1 MRYGDS
7 VSLSRIRFPCPATV
21 GWVLASRL
29 EVELLHK
36 FAQKKLPFTVKTWLG
51 DFLSVGWPSLP
62 YEMATSRLYWTFSTD
77 IKKLFSIW
85 RPPPLK
91 LLRPPAKLPENDKA
105 GYHFNL
111 FHNRHLLGLGKVGFR
126 CIIFVVPEAR
136 EKLQWGAPSTTLTY
150 RQINKGNRV
159 QRLTCRRG
167 RVCSRQ
173 SRPLSLLSF
182 SFGLWN
188 FDRALKPDI
197 GSADVAVHVLNCP
210 LWPRPG

>member
-1 MRYGDS
+1 MYYLVSKYVSSAPTVVEGESHVPVWLCPRPFGSWKRRYS
-7 VSLSRIRFPCPATV
+7 TV
-21 GWVLASRL
+21 RWVLNRL
-29 EVELLHK
+29 EVELLNK

-111 FHNRHLLGLGKVGFR
+111 FHNRHLLGLSKVG
-126 CIIFVVPEAR
+126 
-136 EKLQWGAPSTTLTY
+136 LGAIS
-150 RQINKGNRV
+150 QG
-159 QRLTCRRG
+159 
-167 RVCSRQ
+167 
-173 SRPLSLLSF
+173 LSL
-182 SFGLWN
+182 
-188 FDRALKPDI
+188 
-197 GSADVAVHVLNCP
+197 
-210 LWPRPG
+210 